1 MSCLWMECWPRALAP
16 SSLPEALTFVSY
28 EAYLC
33 THWLEALVWGGP
45 LVITL
50 SSGFI
55 DLPSEVSIGPTYL

>member
-1 MSCLWMECWPRALAP
+1 MDGMLAP

-33 THWLEALVWGGP
+33 THWLALVW
-45 LVITL
+45 VITL

-55 DLPSEVSIGPTYL
+55 DLPSEVSVGPTYL